1 MKIDEF
7 KKELR
12 TGLEGICSRKKWIF
26 DNSKQRGMA
35 FEDWCFSLFA
45 ERYPAAENNPEECI
59 IRGDDAGVDI
69 FFESKETEE
78 IYILQCKHPKI
89 AASDPIPEEE
99 VKSLF
104 ANYRLLSDK
113 QYLNARKTTNP
124 KIEELAQ
131 EFAYW
136 LKKGFLIHFIF
147 ISSGTAGPKVEA
159 LVDKFNRDNEASN
172 VEFEVWDIAA
182 LKEEFVS
189 IKSIEE
195 KYPEEWSVTLAQGHF
210 MMPQGE
216 LQNISFVVPGTV
228 LQQLA
233 RDHKDSLFNWN
244 IRRFLGR
251 KGEVN
256 AGLKETLE
264 TEPEHFF
271 YYNNGIS
278 GLCET
283 FAFDAKNRKLRVK
296 KLQIVNG
303 AQTLG
308 AIRHAEPE
316 NVAKALVLVKLTAV
330 KHAHR
335 ETGLAAALIKTNNT
349 QNTLR
354 VPDFRSNDKIQT
366 WLEQKFKNTKP
377 RGDMRQILYGRKRPY
392 PRSTSSQ
399 TVMKLQDLGKIRYA
413 WNHDPRIPIA
423 EPARLFQ
430 LPEENGLYGYS
441 FGSDGE
447 LVDIWSEDQFR
458 QTLLAIHS
466 YNKIHEE
473 LEGLQTSNDD
483 LKQITRLRYYGL
495 RLFKQYVD
503 QILPLNKEV
512 TFDELCTFGG
522 KFNVFFD
529 RAQKII
535 CRTLAQSY
543 REFLIRE
550 KGTAFA
556 LPREAK
562 VWELVKTKFDDNLEL
577 IRELDGAKA

>member
-1 MKIDEF
+1 MKIEEF
-7 KKELR
+7 KRDLR
-12 TGLEGICSRKKWIF
+12 TSLEKICVEKKWSF

-35 FEDWCFSLFA
+35 FEDWCFNLLR
-45 ERYPAAENNPEECI
+45 ERYPASENNPEECI

-78 IYILQCKHPKI
+78 IYIIQCKHPKI
-89 AASDPIPEEE
+89 AASDPIAEDEI
-99 VKSLF
+99 KSF
-104 ANYRLLSDK
+104 FSNYALLSDK
-113 QYLNARKTTNP
+113 KYLDKRQTTNP

-131 EFAYW
+131 EFDYW
-136 LKKGFLIHFIF
+136 VKKGFLIHFIF
-147 ISSGTAGPKVEA
+147 ISTGTAGPKIAA
-159 LVDKFNRDNEASN
+159 LVDKFGKDNQTSN
-172 VEFEVWDIAA
+172 VEFEVWDLAA
-182 LKEEFVS
+182 LKDEYVN

-195 KYPEEWSVTLAQGHF
+195 QYPEEWSVTLAQGHF
-210 MMPQGE
+210 MIPAGE
-216 LQNISFVVPGTV
+216 LENISFVVPGTV

-264 TEPEHFF
+264 KEPQHFF

-278 GLCET
+278 GLCES
-283 FAFDAKNRKLRVK
+283 FSFDPKTRKLKVK

-303 AQTLG
+303 AQTVG
-308 AIRHAEPE
+308 AIKHADAD
-316 NVAKALVLVKLTAV
+316 NLARTLVLVKLTAV
-330 KHAHR
+330 KHATR

-354 VPDFRSNDKIQT
+354 VPDFRSNDKIQI

-377 RGDMRQILYGRKRPY
+377 RGEMLQIVYGRKRPY

-399 TVMKLQDLGKIRYA
+399 TAMKLQDLGKIRYA
-413 WNHDPRIPIA
+413 WHQDPRIPIA

-430 LPEENGLYGYS
+430 LPEENGLYGFA
-441 FGSDGE
+441 FGSEGE
-447 LVDIWSEDQFR
+447 PVDIWSEDQFR
-458 QTLLAIHS
+458 QTLLAIHA
-466 YNKIHEE
+466 YNKIQEE
-473 LEGLQTSNDD
+473 LQKLQTSNDD

-503 QILPLNKEV
+503 EILPITKD
-512 TFDELCTFGG
+512 TSFDELCAFGG
-522 KFNVFFD
+522 KFNAFFE
-529 RAQKII
+529 RAQRII
-535 CRTLAQSY
+535 RLTLSQSY
-543 REFLIRE
+543 REFLARE

-556 LPREAK
+556 LPRDAK
-562 VWELVKTKFDDNLEL
+562 VWELVKAKFSDNLAL
-577 IRELDGAKA
+577 MRELEETKT

>member
-12 TGLEGICSRKKWIF
+12 SSLENICHERKWSF
-26 DNSKQRGMA
+26 DNPKYRGMA
-35 FEDWCFSLFA
+35 FEDWCFNLFR

-89 AASDPIPEEE
+89 AASDPIPEHE
-99 VKSLF
+99 VKSF
-104 ANYRLLSDK
+104 FSNYTLLSDK
-113 QYLNARKTTNP
+113 RYLDRRQTTNA
-124 KIEELAQ
+124 KIEELAN
-131 EFAYW
+131 EFDYW
-136 LKKGFLIHFIF
+136 VKQHFLIHFIF
-147 ISSGTAGPKVEA
+147 ISNGTAGPKIDA
-159 LVDKFNRDNEASN
+159 LVEKVSKDNQNAN
-172 VEFEVWDIAA
+172 VEFEVWDLPA
-182 LKEEFVS
+182 LKDEYVS

-195 KYPEEWSVTLAQGHF
+195 KYPEEWTLTLAQGHF
-210 MMPQGE
+210 MIPDGDLE
-216 LQNISFVVPGTV
+216 NISFVVPGTV

-256 AGLKETLE
+256 AGLRETLE
-264 TEPEHFF
+264 NEPEHFF

-278 GLCET
+278 GLCEN
-283 FAFDAKNRKLRVK
+283 FSFDAKTRKLKVR

-308 AIRHAEPE
+308 AIKHADPDR
-316 NVAKALVLVKLTAV
+316 VAKALVLVKLTAV
-330 KHAHR
+330 KHASR
-335 ETGLAAALIKTNNT
+335 EIGLAAALIKTNNT

-354 VPDFRSNDKIQT
+354 VPDFRSNDKIQI

-377 RGDMRQILYGRKRPY
+377 RGEMHQIVYGRKRPY
-392 PRSTSSQ
+392 PRSSSTQ
-399 TVMKLQDLGKIRYA
+399 TLLKLQDLGKNRYA
-413 WNHDPRIPIA
+413 WNYDPRIPIA

-430 LPEENGLYGYS
+430 LPEENGLYGSS
-441 FGSDGE
+441 FGAEGE

-458 QTLLAIHS
+458 QTLLAIHT

-473 LEGLQTSNDD
+473 LQKLQSSNDD

-495 RLFKQYVD
+495 RLFKQY
-503 QILPLNKEV
+503 
-512 TFDELCTFGG
+512 FDEMLPVTNAVALDDIYAFGG
-522 KFNVFFD
+522 KFNIFFD
-529 RAQKII
+529 GARRII
-535 CRTLAQSY
+535 SRTLSQSY
-543 REFLIRE
+543 REFVTRE
-550 KGTAFA
+550 KSTAFA
-556 LPREAK
+556 LPRDAK
-562 VWELVKTKFDDNLEL
+562 VWELVKTKFDDNLAL
-577 IRELDGAKA
+577 IREHEEARA

>member
-1 MKIDEF
+1 MKPEEF

-12 TGLEGICSRKKWIF
+12 TALENICASKQWKF

-35 FEDWCFSLFA
+35 FEDWCFNLFC
-45 ERYPAAENNPEECI
+45 ERYPAAENKTDECV
-59 IRGDDAGVDI
+59 IRGDDAGIDI

-89 AASDPIPEEE
+89 ASSDPIPEDE
-99 VKSLF
+99 VKAFFS
-104 ANYRLLSDK
+104 NYELLRDK
-113 QYLNARKTTNP
+113 HYFDARQTKNP
-124 KIEELAQ
+124 KVEELAE

-136 LKKGFLIHFIF
+136 AQKGFLIHFIY
-147 ISSGTAGPKVEA
+147 ISTGISTPKIQA
-159 LVDKFNRDNEASN
+159 LVDKFSGDNQASN
-172 VEFEVWDIAA
+172 VEFEVWDIKE
-182 LKEEFVS
+182 LKDEYVS

-195 KYPEEWSVTLAQGHF
+195 KYPEEWTITLAQGHY
-210 MMPQGE
+210 MLPDGE

-256 AGLKETLE
+256 AGLRQTLQD
-264 TEPEHFF
+264 EPQHFF

-278 GLCET
+278 CLCET
-283 FAFDAKNRKLRVK
+283 FSFEPRTRKLRVK
-296 KLQIVNG
+296 KLQVVNG
-303 AQTLG
+303 AQTVG
-308 AIRHAEPE
+308 AIKHADSH
-316 NVAKALVLVKLTAV
+316 NVERALVLVKLTAV

-335 ETGLAAALIKTNNT
+335 ETGLAASLIKTNNT

-354 VPDFRSNDKIQT
+354 VPDFRSNDKIQI
-366 WLEQKFKNTKP
+366 WLEQQFKNTKP
-377 RGDMRQILYGRKRPY
+377 KGEMLQIVYGRKRPY
-392 PRSTSSQ
+392 PRSSSSQ
-399 TVMKLQDLGKIRYA
+399 SVIKLQDLGKIRYA
-413 WNHDPRIPIA
+413 WYHDPRIPIA

-447 LVDIWSEDQFR
+447 LVDIWSDEQFR
-458 QTLLAIHS
+458 ESMLAIHA
-466 YNKIHEE
+466 YNKIQEK
-473 LEGLQTSNDD
+473 LLALQTSQED

-495 RLFKQYVD
+495 RLFKRYMD
-503 QILPLNKEV
+503 QMLPLEKDVSFN
-512 TFDELCTFGG
+512 ELCGFGG

-529 RAQKII
+529 RAQRII

-543 REFLIRE
+543 REFLARE
-550 KGTAFA
+550 MGTAFA
-556 LPREAK
+556 LPRDVK
-562 VWELVKTKFDDNLEL
+562 VWELVRSKFEDNLALIQEL
-577 IRELDGAKA
+577 KEAG

>member
-1 MKIDEF
+1 MKIEEF
-7 KKELR
+7 KRELR
-12 TGLEGICSRKKWIF
+12 SALESICSEKKWSF

-35 FEDWCFSLFA
+35 FEDWCFNLFC

-89 AASDPIPEEE
+89 AASDPIPEDE
-99 VKSLF
+99 VKSF
-104 ANYRLLSDK
+104 FTNYRLLSDK
-113 QYLNARKTTNP
+113 QYLLKRQTKNP

-131 EFAYW
+131 EFEYW
-136 LKKGFLIHFIF
+136 QKKGFLIHFIY
-147 ISSGTAGPKVEA
+147 ISSGTAGPKIDA
-159 LVDKFNRDNEASN
+159 LVEKFAKDNQTSN
-172 VEFEVWDIAA
+172 VEFGVWDLAE
-182 LKEEFVS
+182 LKDEFIS

-195 KYPEEWSVTLAQGHF
+195 KYPEEWAITLAQGHF
-210 MMPQGE
+210 MVPDGE
-216 LQNISFVVPGTV
+216 LENLSFVVPGTV

-256 AGLKETLE
+256 AGLRETLE
-264 TEPEHFF
+264 KEPQHFF

-278 GLCET
+278 CLCES
-283 FAFDAKNRKLRVK
+283 FSFDPKTRKLRVK
-296 KLQIVNG
+296 KLQVVNG
-303 AQTLG
+303 AQTVG
-308 AIRHAEPE
+308 AIKHGDADA
-316 NVAKALVLVKLTAV
+316 VAKALVLVKLTAV

-354 VPDFRSNDKIQT
+354 APDFRSNDKIQI
-366 WLEQKFKNTKP
+366 WLEQKFRNTKS
-377 RGDMRQILYGRKRPY
+377 RGEMLQITYGRKRPY

-399 TVMKLQDLGKIRYA
+399 TLLKLQDLGKIRYA
-413 WNHDPRIPIA
+413 WNYDPRIPIA

-458 QTLLAIHS
+458 QTLLAIHGYS
-466 YNKIHEE
+466 RIQQE
-473 LEGLQTSNDD
+473 LQKLQASNDD
-483 LKQITRLRYYGL
+483 LKQVTRLRYYGL

-503 QILPLNKEV
+503 QMLPVSKEI
-512 TFDELCTFGG
+512 TFDDLCSFGG
-522 KFNVFFD
+522 KFNSFFD

-535 CRTLAQSY
+535 CLTLSQSY
-543 REFLIRE
+543 REFLARE
-550 KGTAFA
+550 QGTAFA
-556 LPREAK
+556 LPRDAK
-562 VWELVKTKFDDNLEL
+562 VWELVKRKFDDNLAL
-577 IRELDGAKA
+577 IRSVTA